1 MGIDPTRVIQI
12 GQPMQGNNSCKKKGH
27 KKKAEKLSKAKRGN
41 QELVSNIDTHAFTL
55 KENHRSLRGE
65 MSKET

>member
-1 MGIDPTRVIQI
+1 MANQ
-12 GQPMQGNNSCKKKGH
+12 CKETTPARKNIKVQETENGH

>member
-1 MGIDPTRVIQI
+1 MSQETE
-12 GQPMQGNNSCKKKGH
+12 NGH